1 MFKQIVSKLSLSPSA
16 TADLAFYSRRLKKE
30 SVTRTF
36 SAIAAVLVVG
46 LQFATILA
54 PPAPSNAASANDIIL
69 GGIVSKSDLLNRYDG
84 SAELRA
90 LFSKFGIART
100 DLSASTAA
108 TIKSSDTTLK
118 SVGRI
123 RHWADDEVI
132 TTRFGTY
139 YGRVLH
145 KWDTAASSS
154 YRVFQGK
161 RASDGG
167 YFAVMFVCG
176 NIIYRNIPAPAATPR
191 PTPTPTPAPTPVK
204 KTPTPTPTPVQKTTP
219 TPTPVT
225 TKLSVA
231 CVDLKGNVTAGEAPV
246 AVDYTGQGSAVG
258 QTVKDYM
265 FNFGDNTSQTTTIP
279 TTSHSYNTAGTFKAT
294 LLVRGSSGTVSS
306 AIPAC
311 SFTVTVTSP
320 PASFIKNKTAINT
333 TQNIDAT
340 KQPARSSDV
349 ITYSLTTKNVGGT
362 AENYSVV
369 EHIEDIAEYADVTDT
384 TGAVLSG
391 GVLTWA
397 DVIIKPGQT
406 LTKTFTVKVK
416 DPIPTTPIGL
426 SDRYSYDLRMDNVY
440 GAQVQVS
447 IQPPAAKQVELAATT
462 LPATGAG
469 TSTLIVLFIAGMS
482 MFFYFRNRQLMK
494 EVHILRNDYQGGVN

>member
-90 LFSKFGIART
+90 LFSKFGISRT

-145 KWDTAASSS
+145 KWDTGASSS
-154 YRVFQGK
+154 YQVFQGK

-176 NIIYRNIPAPAATPR
+176 NIIYRKIPAPAATPR
-191 PTPTPTPAPTPVK
+191 PTPTPTPTPTPVK
-204 KTPTPTPTPVQKTTP
+204 KTPTPTPTPVK
-219 TPTPVT
+219 PTPVT

-231 CVDLKGNVTAGEAPV
+231 CVDLKGNVTAGETPV
-246 AVDYTGQGSAVG
+246 AVDYSARGTAVG
-258 QTVKDYM
+258 QTVKEYI
-265 FNFGDNTSQTTTIP
+265 FNFGDNTAQTTSIP
-279 TTSHSYNTAGTFKAT
+279 TTSHSYNTPGKFTAT
-294 LLVRGSSGTVSS
+294 LLVKGSSGTISP

-320 PASFIKNKTAINT
+320 PASFTKDKTAFNT
-333 TQNIDAT
+333 TQKIDAT
-340 KQPARSSDV
+340 KRPANGNDL
-349 ITYSLTTKNVGGT
+349 ITYTLTTKNVGGT

-369 EHIEDIAEYADVTDT
+369 EPIQDIVEYAKVTDA
-384 TGAVLSG
+384 TGAVINDN
-391 GVLTWA
+391 VMTWPST
-397 DVIIKPGQT
+397 VIKPGQT
-406 LTKTFTVKVK
+406 LVKTFEIEVIA
-416 DPIPTTPIGL
+416 PIPPTPTGV
-426 SDRYSYDLRMDNVY
+426 SDRYSFDLRMDNIY
-440 GAQVQVS
+440 GNEVQ
-447 IQPPAAKQVELAATT
+447 IYLQPPAAKQIELAATT
-462 LPATGAG
+462 LPATGPG
-469 TSTLIVLFIAGMS
+469 TSTLIVLFIAGLS

-494 EVHILRNDYQGGVN
+494 EIRILRNDYQGGLS